1 MGTNM
6 LSSQRLLIIED
17 EFLIA
22 LEIQRILEE
31 ANVSQ
36 TVFARDFREAKELVG
51 RFGDFDLAIINPPL
65 EGTPEI
71 AMATQLA
78 NAGPALVIC
87 TAGPLGLDGT
97 PLAGM
102 EVVRKPFADG
112 DLLAACQ
119 RALAKKTLARS
130 CGS

>member
-1 MGTNM
+1 M
-6 LSSQRLLIIED
+6 LSSQRLLIIEG

-31 ANVSQ
+31 ANASQ
-36 TVFARDFREAKELVG
+36 TVFARDFGEAAEMAE
-51 RFGDFDLAIINPPL
+51 RFAEFDLAIINPPL

-71 AMATQLA
+71 EMANQLA

-119 RALAKKTLARS
+119 RALAKRR
-130 CGS
+130 